1 MQVLSHYSYNSTNRH
16 FLLCDLQGGAIGNVA
31 VITDPISIVMSSTKE
46 YGPMDLGDEAF
57 STFFANH
64 TCNKY
69 CDSKWIPHD
78 SRSGKGSSMV
88 LSTKLAEFH
97 LVDQSQ
103 EKKNDFL
110 KIVYVYNQTG
120 TCPCPYIYF

>member
-1 MQVLSHYSYNSTNRH
+1 MQVLSHYSYHSTNRH
-16 FLLCDLQGGAIGNVA
+16 FQLCDLQGGAIGNVA

-69 CDSKWIPHD
+69 CDSKWMIPYTTYFD
-78 SRSGKGSSMV
+78 ESS
-88 LSTKLAEFH
+88 LIQFLNTELAEFH
-97 LVDQSQ
+97 LDDYS
-103 EKKNDFL
+103 
-110 KIVYVYNQTG
+110 
-120 TCPCPYIYF
+120 